1 MKLFY
6 AFTLATLIAV
16 VSVCSGPNKP
26 DGETLNPDG
35 EAFKPDGEALYK
47 QYCVECHGARL
58 EGNTATPLVKDNWL
72 YGRGAKY
79 LARNIKH
86 GIPNTTMI
94 AWSTVL
100 NDDQIDALVDYVI
113 EAQES
118 PPEQSL
124 PLPDLIE
131 TQHYTLKTEIL
142 VSVGID
148 TPWGI
153 EFVDDHRALLTEKP
167 GGLRWL
173 VDGKIDPQPIEGLP
187 KVYPRGGL
195 MDVALDPEYT
205 SNGWIYLAYAHSI
218 DEDSVK
224 EPRAL
229 TRIIR
234 GRIDEYRW
242 VDQEILFQVPEERY
256 HSGGNRWGGRMLFDT
271 EGYLIFSIGDM
282 AKGDYSQDPKW
293 SNGKTFRIYP
303 DGRIPDSN
311 PFKHE
316 DGAIGAIYTLG
327 NRNAQGFAIHPVT
340 KEIWATEHGPMGG
353 DELNVLE
360 LGKNY
365 GWPVITY
372 GKDYDGSTVSKL
384 THMDGMEQP
393 IYQWTPSIAVC
404 PIEFSTS
411 PLFPEWEND
420 LILGALAYEEM
431 RRLHL
436 EGRSV
441 VSQEVI
447 LKGHGRIRDVKFGP
461 DGYLYVLINQPDQ
474 VVRIS
479 PVN

>member
-1 MKLFY
+1 MKLLY
-6 AFTLATLIAV
+6 AIAIVVLIV
-16 VSVCSGPNKP
+16 FVSVCSSSNQS
-26 DGETLNPDG
+26 DEEDVQS
-35 EAFKPDGEALYK
+35 DGEALYK

-58 EGNTATPLVKDNWL
+58 EGNTATALIKENWL
-72 YGRGAKY
+72 YGRTPKY
-79 LARNIKH
+79 LKRSIEH

-94 AWSTVL
+94 AWSTLL
-100 NDDQIDALVDYVI
+100 NEDQIDTLVDYI
-113 EAQES
+113 IKAQEL

-124 PLPDLIE
+124 ALPDLIE
-131 TQHYTLKTEIL
+131 TEHYTLKTEIL
-142 VSVGID
+142 VSEGID

-167 GGLRWL
+167 GRLRWL
-173 VDGKIDPQPIEGLP
+173 VDGKIDAQPIEGLP
-187 KVYPRGGL
+187 KVYPKGGL

-205 SNGWIYLAYAHSI
+205 SNGWVYLACAHSI

-234 GRIDEYRW
+234 GRIDEYQW
-242 VDQEILFQVPEERY
+242 IDQEILFQVPEERY
-256 HSGGNRWGGRMLFDT
+256 HSGGNRWGGRLIFDK

-303 DGRIPDSN
+303 DGRIPEDN
-311 PFKHE
+311 PFKHQE
-316 DGAIGAIYTLG
+316 DAIGAIYTLG
-327 NRNAQGFAIHPVT
+327 NRNAQGFAFHPVT
-340 KEIWATEHGPMGG
+340 NELWATDHGPMGG

-360 LGKNY
+360 QGKNY

-372 GKDYDGSTVSKL
+372 GKDYDGSTVSNL
-384 THMDGMEQP
+384 THKEGMEQP

-411 PLFPEWEND
+411 PLFPAWEND
-420 LILGALAYEEM
+420 LFLGALAYEEM
-431 RRLHL
+431 RRLHI
-436 EGRSV
+436 ENKSV
-441 VSQEVI
+441 VSQEMI
-447 LKGHGRIRDVKFGP
+447 LKGYGRIRDVKFGP
-461 DGYLYVLINQPDQ
+461 DGHLYLLINKPDQ
-474 VVRIS
+474 VVRLS